1 MQRTILLALAL
12 ACVAL
17 LGAPAS
23 AGTIVRFRVNDFDLD
38 VELYDAEAPV
48 TVANFLNYVEA
59 QAYDGTFFHRSTTY
73 NPAEVQ
79 IVQGGGFGF
88 DGTNV
93 YAVSTNPPIPLEVTA
108 QLSNVRGTIAMARQA
123 APNTATSQWFFNV
136 TDNLAL
142 DPSLGND
149 GYAVFGH
156 VLGNGLQIIDA
167 IAGLQVYDMNQAIVG
182 APTGPFGEVPL
193 IDENYLVMVESVAV
207 VPEPSAMALALLGIC
222 GAAAYR
228 RRRAGGPL
236 ARLEQRCTLP
246 AAGLLLG
253 SANHES
259 CRAAAP
265 ATINLDR

>member
-12 ACVAL
+12 ACGAL

-23 AGTIVRFRVNDFDLD
+23 AGTIVRFRVSGFDLD

-59 QAYDGTFFHRSTTY
+59 QAYDGTFFHRTTTY
-73 NPAEVQ
+73 DPAEVQ
-79 IVQGGGFGF
+79 IVQGGGFGWN
-88 DGTNV
+88 GTNFYQV
-93 YAVSTNPPIPLEVTA
+93 TASPAIPLEVTA
-108 QLSNVRGTIAMARQA
+108 QLSNVRGTIAMARQEE
-123 APNTATSQWFFNV
+123 PNTATSQWFFNV
-136 TDNLAL
+136 VDNLAL
-142 DPSLGND
+142 DPSPGNN

-156 VLGNGLQIIDA
+156 VIGNGMDVINA
-167 IAGLQVYDMNQAIVG
+167 IAGLPAYDLNQQIVG
-182 APTGPFGEVPL
+182 EPTGPFREVPL

-253 SANHES
+253 SVNHES

>member
-12 ACVAL
+12 VCGAL

-23 AGTIVRFRVNDFDLD
+23 AGTIVRFRVSGFDLD

-93 YAVSTNPPIPLEVTA
+93 YAVSTDPPIPLEVTA
-108 QLSNVRGTIAMARQA
+108 QLSNLRGTIAMARQA

-156 VLGNGLQIIDA
+156 VLGNGLQVIDA

-182 APTGPFGEVPL
+182 GPTGPFGEVPL

-207 VPEPSAMALALLGIC
+207 VPEPSAIAIALLGIC
-222 GAAAYR
+222 SIGA
-228 RRRAGGPL
+228 
-236 ARLEQRCTLP
+236 
-246 AAGLLLG
+246 
-253 SANHES
+253 
-259 CRAAAP
+259 CRWR
-265 ATINLDR
+265 TGRVSVTKT